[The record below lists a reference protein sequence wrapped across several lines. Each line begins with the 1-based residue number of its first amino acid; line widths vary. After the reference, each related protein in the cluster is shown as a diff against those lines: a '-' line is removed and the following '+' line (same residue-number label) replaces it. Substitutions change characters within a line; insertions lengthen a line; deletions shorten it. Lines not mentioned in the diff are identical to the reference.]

1 MTTHQPDVITMGIH
15 IVDILGY
22 PVPAVPAGQGL
33 ALLERIHMTPAGTCA
48 ATAVDLAKLG
58 VNVATIGV
66 VGADELGEWLVR
78 RMGEQGVDVSQ
89 LHLEASAPTS
99 ATMLPIRPNGE
110 RPALHVIGANAL
122 LSAAHID
129 WDVVAGA
136 RHLHIGGTSLM
147 ALLDGEP
154 TAVVLKKARELGL
167 TTSMDLIF
175 SPDRDQEA
183 LFGPCY
189 PHLDYFLPNDEDA
202 IAISGTTSPDD
213 AATWFLE
220 RGVGA
225 AVITLGAD
233 GALYADAAGN
243 RFVTPAI
250 AVDVVDTS
258 GCGDAF
264 SAGLI
269 AGVVEKMSPT
279 DAVQLGVACGSLVA
293 TGLGSDAGII
303 DRAQVDAF
311 ASASR

>member
-1 MTTHQPDVITMGIH
+1 MTTHQPDVVTVGIH

-33 ALLERIHMTPAGTCA
+33 ALLDRIHMTPAGTCA

-58 VNVATIGV
+58 KRVTTIGV
-66 VGADELGEWLVR
+66 VGDDELGAWLSQ
-78 RMGEQGVDVSQ
+78 RMAEQGVDVAH
-89 LHLEASAPTS
+89 LHRTQSAPTS

-122 LSAAHID
+122 VSPAHID
-129 WDVVAGA
+129 WDVVATA
-136 RHLHIGGTSLM
+136 KHLHVGGTSLM

-154 TAVVLKKARELGL
+154 TAEILRRAREHGL

-202 IAISGTTSPDD
+202 MAISGTASPDE
-213 AATWFLE
+213 AASWFLA

-225 AVITLGAD
+225 AVITLGAQ
-233 GALYADAAGN
+233 GALYADTAGE
-243 RFVTPAI
+243 RFVTPAM

-269 AGVVEKMSPT
+269 AGIVEGKSAA
-279 DAVQLGVACGSLVA
+279 DAVRLGVACGSLVA

-311 ASASR
+311 ASSH

>member
-1 MTTHQPDVITMGIH
+1 MTITQPDVITVGIH

-58 VNVATIGV
+58 VSVSTIGV
-66 VGADELGEWLVR
+66 VGDDELGAWLTR
-78 RMGEQGVDVSQ
+78 RMADQGVDVSQ
-89 LHLEASAPTS
+89 LHRDASAPTS
-99 ATMLPIRPNGE
+99 ATILPIRPNGE

-122 LSAAHID
+122 LSPDHID
-129 WDVVAGA
+129 WDVVAQA
-136 RHLHIGGTSLM
+136 KHLHIGGTSLM

-154 TAVVLKKARELGL
+154 TAEILRRARELNL
-167 TTSMDLIF
+167 TTSMDLIY
-175 SPDRDQEA
+175 SPDRDQES

-202 IAISGTTSPDD
+202 MAISGTSSPDD

-225 AVITLGAD
+225 AVITLGAE
-233 GALYADAAGN
+233 GALYADATGL
-243 RFVTPAI
+243 RFTVPAI

-264 SAGLI
+264 SAGMI
-269 AGVVEKMSPT
+269 AGIVEGKSPE
-279 DAVQLGVACGSLVA
+279 DAVRLGVACGSLVA
-293 TGLGSDAGII
+293 TGLGSDAGIT
-303 DRAQVDAF
+303 DRASVDALI
-311 ASASR
+311 SRAN

>member
-1 MTTHQPDVITMGIH
+1 MTTHQPDAITIGIH

-58 VNVATIGV
+58 VKVGTIGV
-66 VGADELGEWLVR
+66 VGEDELGEWLVR

-89 LHLEASAPTS
+89 LHRNGDAPTS

-122 LSAAHID
+122 LSPAHID
-129 WDVVAGA
+129 WDVVAKA
-136 RHLHIGGTSLM
+136 KHLHIGGTSLM

-154 TAVVLKKARELGL
+154 TAAVLERARKLGL
-167 TTSMDLIF
+167 TTSMDLIY

-202 IAISGTTSPDD
+202 MAISGTSSPDD
-213 AATWFLE
+213 AATWFLG

-225 AVITLGAD
+225 AVITLGAE
-233 GALYADAAGN
+233 GALYADATGE

-269 AGVVEKMSPT
+269 AGIVEGKSAA
-279 DAVQLGVACGSLVA
+279 DAVRLGVACGSLVA

-303 DRAQVDAF
+303 NRAQVDAF
-311 ASASR
+311 ASRG

>member
-48 ATAVDLAKLG
+48 ATAIDLAKLG

-66 VGADELGEWLVR
+66 VGDDELGEWLVR

-89 LHLEASAPTS
+89 LHLETSAPTS

-122 LSAAHID
+122 LSPAHLD

-154 TAVVLKKARELGL
+154 TAAVLKKARELGL

-202 IAISGTTSPDD
+202 MAISGTESPDD

-269 AGVVEKMSPT
+269 AGVVENMSPR